1 MSKRAMVLGGIHIH
15 QLFKLPR
22 ATSGMN
28 IHKIAELA
36 YTNLLQHPEL
46 ILILWIL
53 NILCI
58 DKLGQFS
65 SELLA
70 ILDMLLRII
79 RNNNIFFGGLK
90 INGNIDHKQISAIQ
104 GHPFLT
110 SPHILTCFT
119 MCVLKH
125 SVRASSDTNLQRII
139 EITRMHPDEYNP
151 SILQEF
157 ANLASDTFTFVPS
170 WNHEII
176 TPDVFR
182 IFLKKIPAQACMAN
196 YIDQVCQRLTPE
208 EYIMRSSEDTQKRIT
223 SQSEWIN
230 ASNYTQKILNK
241 KVKEQPLILFFVGA
255 LFEFTQNEAG
265 KFSQSQLCLLL
276 ELPTNEDIQEFCRIK
291 VMVAPPGLKE
301 FFYEG
306 ITDNNYYIQR
316 GWKIELL
323 GVAHT
328 YEIPIPGGMKAIR
341 KQYKV
346 KHHVTST
353 VHACQGDTLHRV
365 ATEISYTNKNFTL
378 WDKGQVVVLL
388 SRTREG
394 KHVIFV
400 GSKVDTIRCLISLI
414 QVKSQWMDYMEKVIS
429 LVSINN
435 RTQIDSPLIP
445 IFDYSSISF
454 EFNQLPLPQCNTGY
468 VYFIVSVRNKRAYYI
483 GETMC
488 LKTRLRQHNSGSG
501 TFFMNKI
508 GRRPWALFAYITGF
522 DKKRNLMKSVENSW
536 QKLCHDA
543 VSDGVR
549 SMKEIASTAS
559 LITENSYRNELR
571 FISHFNEAD

>member
-1 MSKRAMVLGGIHIH
+1 
-15 QLFKLPR
+15 
-22 ATSGMN
+22 
-28 IHKIAELA
+28 
-36 YTNLLQHPEL
+36 
-46 ILILWIL
+46 
-53 NILCI
+53 
-58 DKLGQFS
+58 
-65 SELLA
+65 
-70 ILDMLLRII
+70 
-79 RNNNIFFGGLK
+79 
-90 INGNIDHKQISAIQ
+90 
-104 GHPFLT
+104 
-110 SPHILTCFT
+110 
-119 MCVLKH
+119 
-125 SVRASSDTNLQRII
+125 
-139 EITRMHPDEYNP
+139 
-151 SILQEF
+151 
-157 ANLASDTFTFVPS
+157 
-170 WNHEII
+170 
-176 TPDVFR
+176 
-182 IFLKKIPAQACMAN
+182 MAN

-255 LFEFTQNEAG
+255 LFEFTQNEVG

-328 YEIPIPGGMKAIR
+328 YEIPIPGGMKAIC

-414 QVKSQWMDYMEKVIS
+414 QVKSQWMDYMEKIIS

-445 IFDYSSISF
+445 IFDYSSIPF

-468 VYFIVSVRNKRAYYI
+468 VYLIVTVRNKRAYYI

-501 TFFMNKI
+501 TFFTNKI